1 MSLDQK
7 IKITFLKYG
16 LVLGVLYLALTI
28 LSYYFI
34 ISVTQPVLFVA
45 APIVFRLVVPVIIT
59 LILCFM
65 GRKAIGGLWTF
76 RQATTGIFVMFIIA
90 FVIQFIGKD
99 VVFDRYIA
107 PDSVQKTQIA
117 AINAKTVNLKQ
128 RGYDQQAIDKNIG
141 EMKKDLAQQ
150 TNAVTFGGTMQEII
164 FSILFIFLFA
174 LIFGSL
180 FKNAEYV
187 SASQVK

>member
-1 MSLDQK
+1 MSLDRK

-16 LVLGVLYLALTI
+16 LVLGILYLALTI

-59 LILCFM
+59 LILCFI
-65 GRKAIGGLWTF
+65 GRKKIGGLWTF
-76 RQATTGIFVMFIIA
+76 KQATTGIFVMFLVA

-99 VVFDRYIA
+99 FVFDRYIA

-117 AINAKTVNLKQ
+117 AINAKTLNLKQ
-128 RGYDQQAIDKNIG
+128 RGYDQQAHRQK
-141 EMKKDLAQQ
+141 
-150 TNAVTFGGTMQEII
+150 
-164 FSILFIFLFA
+164 
-174 LIFGSL
+174 
-180 FKNAEYV
+180 YR
-187 SASQVK
+187 